1 MDFDEDSD
9 DDINTGVTDEG
20 YTQHEGYQHKRTPAE
35 KLAAAGTPL
44 WNIGQ
49 GIYGMTQTPDK
60 LGRIDPIQAERVDY
74 SEAVKRA
81 QEMAAGQR
89 MSLRNAGAAGYI
101 PRMQKSYIDTMNYI
115 GGVEQQEANA
125 NAQARMRINAANAGI
140 AGKNLEMKKYE
151 QAYKDKAK
159 AANAAMIGE
168 GLSQLDRLRQE
179 GEMNR
184 MVAQGLYPM
193 IAPEYAD
200 YYSYGKRKNKDT

>member
-1 MDFDEDSD
+1 
-9 DDINTGVTDEG
+9 
-20 YTQHEGYQHKRTPAE
+20 
-35 KLAAAGTPL
+35 
-44 WNIGQ
+44 
-49 GIYGMTQTPDK
+49 MTQTPDK

-81 QEMAAGQR
+81 QEAAAGQR
-89 MSLRNAGAAGYI
+89 MSLRNAGTAGYI

-115 GGVEQQEANA
+115 GGVEQQEDNKNA
-125 NAQARMRINAANAGI
+125 EARMRANIANAGI

-184 MVAQGLYPM
+184 MIAQGLYPM
-193 IAPEYAD
+193 IAPDYAD
-200 YYSYGKRKNKDT
+200 YYSYGRGKNKGTGTG